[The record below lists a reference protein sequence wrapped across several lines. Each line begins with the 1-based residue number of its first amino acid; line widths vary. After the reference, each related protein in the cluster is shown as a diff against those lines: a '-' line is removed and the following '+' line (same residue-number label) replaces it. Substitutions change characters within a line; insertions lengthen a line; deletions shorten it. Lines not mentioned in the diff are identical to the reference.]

1 MGLSLCAAAGQQRLS
16 KRGLEF
22 AVERRAAAVN
32 AIDRRFARSARCG
45 FAALATSLAL
55 CATAG
60 AESLRAHYALSL
72 MGLSIGSAYASGVVD
87 PQNYRVEISMRT
99 TGLANLINNARGA
112 ASASGGLTLAGPSPA
127 SYANTTSNSDETRT
141 VRMSLAGNAVRQVE
155 VRPAPWDA
163 EARIPVTES
172 AKRHIVDPVSA
183 LIMRVPPGEELTGP
197 SACNRTISVFDG
209 VTRFD
214 VELAYAGGQT
224 AQTRGYAGPVTVC
237 SARYTPIA
245 GHRPDSSS
253 TRYMANNHDISV
265 WLAPLPDAHVVVP
278 IHIAI
283 GTAAGRLVIDAS
295 EFEINQRRAD
305 SRR

>member
-1 MGLSLCAAAGQQRLS
+1 MGCNKRYAQAMRALNRLSSLTARGGCAAAAMS
-16 KRGLEF
+16 F
-22 AVERRAAAVN
+22 
-32 AIDRRFARSARCG
+32 
-45 FAALATSLAL
+45 AL
-55 CATAG
+55 CAPAA
-60 AESLRAHYALSL
+60 AEMLKAHYALSL
-72 MGLSIGSAYASGVVD
+72 MGLSIGSASASGIVD
-87 PQNYRVEISMRT
+87 AQNYRVEISMHT
-99 TGLANLINNARGA
+99 TGLANLINNAKGA
-112 ASASGGLTLAGPSPA
+112 ASASGGLTAGGPSPA
-127 SYANTTSNSDETRT
+127 NYANTTSNSDETRT
-141 VRMSLAGNAVRQVE
+141 VRMSLVGNAVRAVE

-163 EARIPVTES
+163 EARVPVTES

-214 VELAYAGGQT
+214 VELAYAGAHT

-245 GHRPDSSS
+245 GHRPDSSA
-253 TRYMANNHDISV
+253 TRYMANNSDISV

-283 GTAAGRLVIDAS
+283 GTAAGKLVIDAS
-295 EFEINQRRAD
+295 EFQIEQRRAD
-305 SRR
+305 VRR

>member
-1 MGLSLCAAAGQQRLS
+1 MGLSLCAAAGRQRL
-16 KRGLEF
+16 RTLGRDIV
-22 AVERRAAAVN
+22 AVAMPP
-32 AIDRRFARSARCG
+32 
-45 FAALATSLAL
+45 ALFFVLCVAL
-55 CATAG
+55 GAPAG
-60 AESLRAHYALSL
+60 AETLRAHYALSL

-87 PQNYRVEISMRT
+87 PQTYRVEISMRT
-99 TGLANLINNARGA
+99 TGLANLINNAQGA

-141 VRMSLAGNAVRQVE
+141 VRMSLAGNAVRAVD

-183 LIMRVPPGEELTGP
+183 LIMRVPPGEQLTGP
-197 SACNRTISVFDG
+197 AACNRTISVFDG

-214 VELAYAGGQT
+214 VELAYAGDHT
-224 AQTRGYAGPVTVC
+224 AQIRGYAGPVTVC
-237 SARYTPIA
+237 SARYMPIA

>member
-1 MGLSLCAAAGQQRLS
+1 MGLSL
-16 KRGLEF
+16 
-22 AVERRAAAVN
+22 RAAADRELVKKFGRRIAASPRAGAMK
-32 AIDRRFARSARCG
+32 AIDRLLGRSARRG
-45 FAALATSLAL
+45 VVAIATSLAI
-55 CATAG
+55 CAPAG
-60 AESLRAHYALSL
+60 AETLRAHYALSL
-72 MGLSIGSAYASGVVD
+72 MGLSIGSASASGVVD
-87 PQNYRVEISMRT
+87 PQTYRVEISMRT
-99 TGLANLINNARGA
+99 TGLANLINNTRGA

-127 SYANTTSNSDETRT
+127 SYANTQSNSDETRT
-141 VRMSLAGNAVRQVE
+141 VRMSLAGNAVRAVD

-163 EARIPVTES
+163 DARVPVTES

-183 LIMRVPPGEELTGP
+183 LIMRVPPGEDLTGP

-209 VTRFD
+209 ITRFD
-214 VELAYAGGQT
+214 VELAYAGEHV
-224 AQTRGYAGPVTVC
+224 AQTRGFAGPVTVC

-253 TRYMANNHDISV
+253 TRYMAHNNDMSV

-305 SRR
+305 FRR